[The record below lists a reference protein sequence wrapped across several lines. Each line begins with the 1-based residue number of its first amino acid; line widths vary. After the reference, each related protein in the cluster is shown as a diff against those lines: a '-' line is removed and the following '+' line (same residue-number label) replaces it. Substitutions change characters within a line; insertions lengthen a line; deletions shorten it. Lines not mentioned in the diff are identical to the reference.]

1 MSMKIG
7 ILSRN
12 PRCYSTRRLKEACA
26 RRGHHVKVLSTLRF
40 SMEVEPG
47 RPALFYKNRHL
58 SRYDAV
64 IPRIGASITMFGTA
78 VVRQFEQM
86 GVFTLNSSNA
96 ISVSRDKLRS
106 VQILSRHNIGIPAT
120 AFVRDRTS
128 VLHGIELVGGAPVII
143 KLLEGTQGIGV
154 ILADNTKIAEAII
167 ETLQS
172 AKQNVLIQK
181 FVSESRGRDMRA
193 FVVGDKV
200 VAAMRRIATGE
211 EFRSNV
217 HRGGRAE
224 PVKLDSSYER
234 AAIHAAQIMGLRVAG
249 VDMLEGAN
257 GPQILEVN
265 SSPGLE
271 GIETATGIDVAA
283 AIVEHLEE
291 QVLFPEVDIRQ
302 RLTLKSGY
310 GVAEFAITTESELAG
325 KTLRNSGLRNR
336 DVQVLSI
343 TRGSV
348 IIPNP
353 RGEREI
359 LPGDTLLCFGKH
371 ITLRGLMPAG
381 ERRAKSKKKKTK
393 KVRAI
398 HGSAS

>member
-1 MSMKIG
+1 MSLKIA
-7 ILSRN
+7 ILSRA
-12 PRCYSTRRLKEACA
+12 PGCYSSRRLKDACVA
-26 RRGHHVKVLSTLRF
+26 RGHTTRVLDTLRF
-40 SMEVEPG
+40 SMQVESG
-47 RPALFYKNRHL
+47 NPALHFRNRAL

-86 GVFTLNSSNA
+86 GVFTLNTSNS

-106 VQILSRHNIGIPAT
+106 VQILSRHDIGIPNT
-120 AFVRDRTS
+120 AFVRARGS

-154 ILADNTKIAEAII
+154 ILAENTKVAEAII

-172 AKQNVLIQK
+172 ARQNVLIQK
-181 FVSESRGRDMRA
+181 FVAESRGRDMRA
-193 FVVGDKV
+193 LVVGDRV
-200 VAAMRRIATGE
+200 VAAMRRIAVGE
-211 EFRSNV
+211 EYRTNV

-224 PVKLDSSYER
+224 PVELDASYER
-234 AAIHAAQIMGLRVAG
+234 TAIHAAQILGLRVAG
-249 VDMLEGAN
+249 VDMLETQH

-271 GIETATGIDVAA
+271 GIEQATGIDVAG

-291 QVLFPEVDIRQ
+291 QVLFPEVDVRQ

-310 GVAEFAITTESELAG
+310 GVAEFVVSGDSELAG
-325 KTLRNSGLRNR
+325 KSLRQTRLRDL

-343 TRGSV
+343 TRGSIV
-348 IIPNP
+348 IPNP
-353 RGEREI
+353 RGDREL
-359 LPGDTLLCFGKH
+359 LPGDLLLCFGKH

-381 ERRAKSKKKKTK
+381 ALRARRKRKKQRGA
-393 KVRAI
+393 V
-398 HGSAS
+398 HGSAR